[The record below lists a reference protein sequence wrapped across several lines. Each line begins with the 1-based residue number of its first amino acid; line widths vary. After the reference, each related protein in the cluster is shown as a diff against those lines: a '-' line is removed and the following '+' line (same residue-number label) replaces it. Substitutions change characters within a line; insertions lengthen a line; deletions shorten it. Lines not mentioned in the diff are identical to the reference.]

1 MKIDI
6 ERIIDAEEEEM
17 VSEQQY
23 WYLGKNKY
31 KLYPDYDKRK
41 QALNSSYHSLNEARY
56 TIMGIMEVLQ
66 IDDRWQ
72 ELYIVTRAVRK
83 WKQMTHYERLL
94 PESMKDQIGKY
105 LFGDEY
111 ETEEERTHRKM
122 IKDWGYL

>member
-6 ERIIDAEEEEM
+6 ERLIDAEEAEM

-31 KLYPDYDKRK
+31 KLYPDHHKRK
-41 QALNSSYHSLNEARY
+41 QALDSSYHSLNEARY

-72 ELYIVTRAVRK
+72 ELYIVTRAIRK
-83 WKQMTHYERLL
+83 WKEMTRYERLL

-122 IKDWGYL
+122 MKDWGYL